1 VAEKVLFTWSGGKD
15 SSLALHELQQTG
27 QAEIVAL
34 LTTLT
39 EGYDRISMHGVRVD
53 LLEQQAAALSLPLE
67 KVYIPPG
74 ASNEQYEAE
83 MTRRLT
89 AHLERGVST
98 VAFGDIFLE
107 DIRAY
112 RESNLARVGMKAIFP
127 IWKQDTTALAHRF
140 IESGFRAIVTCVDT
154 DVLDGAFAG
163 RDYDE
168 PFLADLPDDIDPC
181 GENGEFHSFVHDGPN
196 FASPVPCRKGDV
208 VLRDNR
214 FNYCDVLPV

>member
-1 VAEKVLFTWSGGKD
+1 MAEKVLFTWSGGKD

-27 QAEIVAL
+27 RVDVVAL

-39 EGYDRISMHGVRVD
+39 EGYDRISMHGVRVG
-53 LLEQQAAALSLPLE
+53 LLEQQAAALSIPLE
-67 KVYIPPG
+67 KAYIPRN
-74 ASNEQYEAE
+74 ASNEQYQAE

-89 AHLERGVST
+89 AHVECGVST

-107 DIRAY
+107 DLRKY
-112 RESNLARVGMKAIFP
+112 REENLALVGMKAIFP
-127 IWKQDTTALAHRF
+127 IWKQDTTDLAHRF

-154 DVLDGAFAG
+154 EVLDGAFAG

-168 PFLADLPDDIDPC
+168 HFLADLPDGIDPC

-196 FASPVPCRKGDV
+196 FTSLVPCRKGEI

-214 FNYCDVLPV
+214 FNYCDVLPA

>member
-1 VAEKVLFTWSGGKD
+1 MPEKILFTWSGGKD

-27 QAEIVAL
+27 QAEVVAL

-53 LLEQQAAALSLPLE
+53 LLDGQAAALSLPLE
-67 KVYIPPG
+67 TVYIPPS

-89 AHLERGVST
+89 AHAERGVST

-107 DIRAY
+107 DLRTY
-112 RESNLARVGMKAIFP
+112 REENLARVGMTAVFP
-127 IWKQDTTALAHRF
+127 IWKQDTAALAHRF
-140 IESGFRAIVTCVDT
+140 IERGFRAIVTCVDT
-154 DVLDGAFAG
+154 EALDGAFAG

-168 PFLADLPDDIDPC
+168 QFLADLPDDVDPC

-196 FASPVPCRKGDV
+196 FSAPVPCRTGDI

-214 FNYCDVLPV
+214 FNYCDVLPC